1 MHRPKPLKQE
11 KHSQVSDI
19 EFEEDGSMISSQ
31 LEAVILK
38 NAYLIDWK
46 DLKNSAN
53 WAQVGNNDGTIK
65 HI

>member
-1 MHRPKPLKQE
+1 
-11 KHSQVSDI
+11 
-19 EFEEDGSMISSQ
+19 MISCQ

-53 WAQVGNNDGTIK
+53 WAQVGNNDGTTK